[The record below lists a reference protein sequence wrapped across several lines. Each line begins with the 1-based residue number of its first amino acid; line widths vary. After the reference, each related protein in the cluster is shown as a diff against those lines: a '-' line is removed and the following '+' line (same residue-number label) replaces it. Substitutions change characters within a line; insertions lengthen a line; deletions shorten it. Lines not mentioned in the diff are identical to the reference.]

1 MIMIIIIIINVTLLL
16 YWIDMSEHKDLRI
29 LNLLEEIKSNSGFW

>member
-1 MIMIIIIIINVTLLL
+1 MVYVTLSL

-29 LNLLEEIKSNSGFW
+29 LNLLEEIKSTLGFW